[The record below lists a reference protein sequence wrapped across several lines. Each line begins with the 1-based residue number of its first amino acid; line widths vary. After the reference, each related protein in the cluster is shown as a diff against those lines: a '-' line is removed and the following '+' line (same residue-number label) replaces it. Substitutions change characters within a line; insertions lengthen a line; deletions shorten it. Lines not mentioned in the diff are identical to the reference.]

1 MHLFE
6 CIIYEL
12 VLFLYRPLRRLSVEL
27 VNWFLGHPILQ
38 MIGTLMCREQQTICV
53 LTCMNFF
60 LDTDNTALVVGLGIP
75 AVMLV
80 LLLFTIVLL
89 RRRKNMARRA
99 TENRAS
105 DNMSLPD
112 SIIET
117 RLVKFVYYLL
127 ILIPTF

>member
-1 MHLFE
+1 M
-6 CIIYEL
+6 Y
-12 VLFLYRPLRRLSVEL
+12 VR
-27 VNWFLGHPILQ
+27 
-38 MIGTLMCREQQTICV
+38 TLWI
-53 LTCMNFF
+53 F

-117 RLVKFVYYLL
+117 R
-127 ILIPTF
+127 